1 MNSTSNFSLPT
12 DIYRVSKAHLQN
24 ILTKFNI
31 KYRED
36 DIVADLRPIVADLK
50 AFLKSNLTE
59 EKKFILSKLLN
70 RRENLTEGELEK
82 YPGLIRIEQFIRER
96 DNLYDTPE
104 TQEQPD
110 HAYEDIDFSDASST
124 DSLPETQHNR
134 HLNDNSVERVSSNTN
149 MSKENIPLISAGT
162 YHGLESENCQDFV
175 DKYELAAKSNNWSL
189 DTKLNLFPAHLAN
202 TALAW
207 YKYYSTNKNV
217 NNWDDL
223 KKAFISAFTPA
234 AQAQTL
240 QSLLERKVQGR
251 DQPVLAYY
259 LEILTL
265 CKRHD
270 PDTTDKQIIHY
281 IIQGLRPEYCDKILN
296 ETCDTLD
303 QLEKNLK
310 KIEIQMEIRALNREK
325 YSRAESTGTND
336 KLLDKYRQEIDSL
349 QSDVRN
355 LTQAISNMN
364 VRQNTPP
371 NTGLY
376 NSFGNPQ
383 RSYKQYTPRA
393 NQYSN
398 RNTYTHAYQPQP
410 DARQKHQPYSPRT
423 TNPPYVGTTRDQA
436 HTPRA
441 PASKQTTYYKYCHIC
456 KRNNHNT
463 QQCRFNTQAKY
474 CSFCKMT
481 NHDEINCFKKPKSD
495 PNQKN

>member
-1 MNSTSNFSLPT
+1 MNSTNDLSMPI
-12 DIYRVSKAHLQN
+12 DVYRVRKEHLQA

-31 KYRED
+31 KYREG
-36 DIVADLRPIVADLK
+36 DIVSDLRPIVADLK
-50 AFLKSNLTE
+50 AFLKDNLTE
-59 EKKFILSKLLN
+59 EKKYVFGKLIN
-70 RRENLTEGELEK
+70 KRVNLTEGELQK
-82 YPGLIRIEQFIRER
+82 YPGLARIEKFIRER
-96 DNLYDTPE
+96 DNLYDTAE
-104 TQEQPD
+104 AVEQAD
-110 HAYEDIDFSDASST
+110 NAYEDIDFSDASST
-124 DSLPETQHNR
+124 DSLQERQHCQ
-134 HLNDNSVERVSSNTN
+134 LFNDQTVERVSPNTN

-162 YHGLESENCQDFV
+162 YHGLESENCQDFF
-175 DKYELAAKSNNWSL
+175 DKYELAAKSNNWSN

-207 YKYYSTNKNV
+207 YKYYSTNKPV
-217 NNWDDL
+217 IDWDDL
-223 KKAFISAFTPA
+223 KKAFIAAFTPA

-251 DQPVLAYY
+251 DQPVLSYY

-336 KLLDKYRQEIDSL
+336 KLLDKYRQDIDSL
-349 QSDVRN
+349 QAEVRN
-355 LTQAISNMN
+355 LTQAISTMN
-364 VRQNTPP
+364 VRQSTPT
-371 NTGLY
+371 NTGPHNFY
-376 NSFGNPQ
+376 ANPPGT
-383 RSYKQYTPRA
+383 YKQYTPRA
-393 NQYSN
+393 NQYRT
-398 RNTYTHAYQPQP
+398 RNTYRHTYQSQP
-410 DARQKHQPYSPRT
+410 VGGQQHQSYTPRT
-423 TNPPYVGTTRDQA
+423 TNPPHVGNTRYQG
-436 HTPRA
+436 HTSRTPVNN
-441 PASKQTTYYKYCHIC
+441 QTAYHMYCHIC
-456 KRNNHNT
+456 RRNNHNT

-481 NHDEINCFKKPKSD
+481 NHDEINCFKKPKTN